1 MVNIAAGAPLP
12 DALETAGLPK
22 PPTLTES
29 GGDNLPAEKNWT

>member
-1 MVNIAAGAPLP
+1 MINITALAPLS
-12 DALETAGLPK
+12 DTLETAGLPK